1 MMSLVLPLLVQV
13 ALTFFLLFWVAISR
27 SRAAGADKEMIQRSA
42 TDPSIWPDRPRQVAN
57 CYSNQFELPLLFY
70 LVILLYIVTGGSS
83 VLMTVLAWVFVA
95 FRIVH
100 MIIHTGT
107 NRVMHRFYAFLGS
120 MVAAIAMWALFIFHY
135 F

>member
-1 MMSLVLPLLVQV
+1 MMSLVLPLLAQV

-42 TDPSIWPDRPRQVAN
+42 TDTSIWPDRPRQIAN
-57 CYSNQFELPLLFY
+57 CYNNQFELPVLFY
-70 LVILLYIVTGGSS
+70 LVILLYMTTGGSS
-83 VLMTVLAWVFVA
+83 MLMTALAWVFVV
-95 FRIVH
+95 FRIIH

-107 NRVMHRFYAFLGS
+107 NRVMHRFYAFLGG
-120 MVAAIAMWALFIFHY
+120 MLATLAMWVLFLFHY

>member
-27 SRAAGADKEMIQRSA
+27 SKAAGSDKEMIQRSA
-42 TDPSIWPDRPRQVAN
+42 TDSSIWPDRPKQVAN
-57 CYSNQFELPLLFY
+57 CYSNQFELPILFY
-70 LVILLYIVTGGSS
+70 LVILLYMTTGGSS
-83 VLMTVLAWVFVA
+83 VLMTGLAWVFVA
-95 FRIVH
+95 FRIIH

-107 NRVMHRFYAFLGS
+107 NRVMHRFMAFVGS
-120 MVAAIAMWALFIFHY
+120 LLAAIAMWVLFIFHY